1 MSDVSRNLVV
11 FFVTL
16 KLVFQYRQKEGIST

>member
-1 MSDVSRNLVV
+1 MSDASRNLVV

-16 KLVFQYRQKEGIST
+16 ELVFQYRQKEGIST